1 MPKRIVPLTSLQI
14 TNAKPR
20 DKEYKLS
27 DGGGLYLLITPS
39 GGKLWRM
46 KYRVG
51 GKEKLLS
58 FGPFPQTT
66 LADARQEK
74 EQAKKLIAQGL
85 DPIEEKKEQEA
96 ARNKEKETFQVI
108 ALEWHGRFQTL

>member
-46 KYRVG
+46 KYR
-51 GKEKLLS
+51 
-58 FGPFPQTT
+58 FG
-66 LADARQEK
+66 ARK
-74 EQAKKLIAQGL
+74 SSYPLVPSHKKHSPML
-85 DPIEEKKEQEA
+85 DRKKNKP
-96 ARNKEKETFQVI
+96 RN
-108 ALEWHGRFQTL
+108 